1 MFCDPLKGVS
11 PRMSRTPSNLDGCVL
26 WGSPALDC
34 CVHWQLQSSLC
45 PFLPPSLLPN
55 THSLQSKLY
64 KQSSETRQWEE
75 WSEFFLT
82 WAVKRREAVKSCE
95 ATLQRPH
102 NAWGTDGEHTLF
114 CCPQLY
120 SNPRAL
126 WPGLRLNVR
135 MSFPAIQVNCLL
147 DRLS

>member
-1 MFCDPLKGVS
+1 MFCDPPKGVG
-11 PRMSRTPSNLDGCVL
+11 PRMSRTPRNLDGCVL
-26 WGSPALDC
+26 WGSPALGC
-34 CVHWQLQSSLC
+34 CVRWRLGSSLC
-45 PFLPPSLLPN
+45 PFLPPSLPPN
-55 THSLQSKLY
+55 THNLQSKLV

-75 WSEFFLT
+75 RSEFFLT
-82 WAVKRREAVKSCE
+82 WGNGRRAVKRCSGDRTTWEGQ
-95 ATLQRPH
+95 TG
-102 NAWGTDGEHTLF
+102 NILF

-135 MSFPAIQVNCLL
+135 MSFPAIQVSCLL